1 MTDGRWT
8 RTTRRRTSRRGL
20 SPVTPRSGS
29 RWHNW
34 QQERWYLMNRRARK
48 TRVILSMRRR
58 GLDPR
63 MRFMSRREYVTQF
76 GSEGDRCF
84 ECRDI
89 PLLPGEVEDDWQR
102 EWREDM
108 KKWVQEQEAS
118 GTL

>member
-1 MTDGRWT
+1 
-8 RTTRRRTSRRGL
+8 
-20 SPVTPRSGS
+20 
-29 RWHNW
+29 
-34 QQERWYLMNRRARK
+34 
-48 TRVILSMRRR
+48 
-58 GLDPR
+58 
-63 MRFMSRREYVTQF
+63 MSHREYVTQF